1 VQEGV
6 RALVEGKMKLSQL
19 TITKSLRSEYK
30 TTPPAHKILADRM
43 AIRDPGNAPASGER
57 VGYVYVKPPPGQRA
71 SDLQG
76 DRVETPAFI
85 REKGLEPDFE
95 YYILHQ
101 LMNPLSQLFGIFVDK
116 MPGFVAPVWEED
128 PTSQK
133 EQLASDLLFKEG
145 LAFCKQSAKKAFVG
159 KMFGLSSLSSLS
171 LGSSVKTPSLTRSM
185 QKRTAAGFVP
195 MQGDPGIMAEV
206 KKMPKQSMITSF
218 LRESSGVSD
227 AIAIRL
233 AKKKKPA
240 DK

>member
-1 VQEGV
+1 
-6 RALVEGKMKLSQL
+6 
-19 TITKSLRSEYK
+19 
-30 TTPPAHKILADRM
+30 
-43 AIRDPGNAPASGER
+43 
-57 VGYVYVKPPPGQRA
+57 
-71 SDLQG
+71 
-76 DRVETPAFI
+76 
-85 REKGLEPDFE
+85 
-95 YYILHQ
+95 
-101 LMNPLSQLFGIFVDK
+101 MNPLSQLFGIFVDK

-159 KMFGLSSLSSLS
+159 KMFGLSSLSSPSMSSTS
-171 LGSSVKTPSLTRSM
+171 LAVKTPSLTRSM
-185 QKRTAAGFVP
+185 QKRNAAGFVP
-195 MQGDPGIMAEV
+195 MQGDPSIMAEV

>member
-1 VQEGV
+1 
-6 RALVEGKMKLSQL
+6 MKLSQL

-128 PTSQK
+128 PTAQK

-159 KMFGLSSLSSLS
+159 KMFGMSSLSSSSMSSTS
-171 LGSSVKTPSLTRSM
+171 LAVKTPSLTRSM
-185 QKRTAAGFVP
+185 QKGGGFVP
-195 MQGDPGIMAEV
+195 MKGDPGIMAEV
-206 KKMPKQSMITSF
+206 KKMPRQSMITSF